1 MVKAIQQLK
10 IGGHFPNLRF
20 QFRDAAH
27 STNCVGK
34 HAEQHGNPEN
44 SVKELLITGEA
55 SFVKRIRY

>member
-34 HAEQHGNPEN
+34 MQKHMQIQRMKLKN
-44 SVKELLITGEA
+44 SSSLAMFIL
-55 SFVKRIRY
+55 